1 MALVLLAALAALWD
15 TALGRI
21 PNRLLAFFWLAGFPF
36 EPHPVY
42 FLRGMVLVLILYP
55 LVACRMLGAGDGKLL
70 GVISGYL
77 GVCPT
82 LWVLAAACVLGTVG
96 YACRKAGR
104 AFWRLRLAYLSRY
117 LFRLLQLRRL
127 EPYAP
132 PRPREGRVPLALPV
146 LGGLLAFLIWK
157 GAGT

>member
-1 MALVLLAALAALWD
+1 MLVLFAALAAVWD

-21 PNRLLAFFWLAGFPF
+21 PNRLLAFFWLAGVPF
-36 EPHPVY
+36 VPHPAY
-42 FLRGMVLVLILYP
+42 FMRGMILLLLLYP

-77 GVCPT
+77 GVYAA
-82 LWVLAAACVLGTVG
+82 LWVLAAAGILGAAGSV
-96 YACRKAGR
+96 CRKKGR
-104 AFWRLRLAYLSRY
+104 AFWRRRLIYLFGY
-117 LFRLLQLRRL
+117 LFRLWRHRKM

-132 PRPREGRVPLALPV
+132 PQPAEGQIPLALPV
-146 LGGLLAFLIWK
+146 LGGLLLFLLWK

>member
-1 MALVLLAALAALWD
+1 MALLAALAALWD

-21 PNRLLAFFWLAGFPF
+21 PNRLLAFFWLAGFPL

-42 FLRGMVLVLILYP
+42 FLRGLILVLLLHP

-77 GVCPT
+77 GVYST
-82 LWVLAAACVLGTVG
+82 LWVLAVACALGVAAHF
-96 YACRKAGR
+96 CRRGGI
-104 AFWRLRLAYLSRY
+104 AFWRRRLLYLSGY
-117 LFRLLQLRRL
+117 LFRRWHGKIR

-132 PRPREGRVPLALPV
+132 PRPLEGRIPLALPV
-146 LGGLLAFLIWK
+146 LGGVLIFWVWK
-157 GAGT
+157 GAGI